1 MNTSQSLFEGVVV
14 LIAIILLAIFLK
26 RIGVLK
32 KELSMT
38 LSHIVLYITL
48 PAVIFSSLALK
59 EFNTEFL
66 TMSLIMSLIE
76 IVIIFIAWIIASLLR
91 FSSSKKGALMLV
103 SAFGMTAFLGYPII
117 QEAFPRN
124 ALAMEE
130 AVVTSEI
137 GVGLLLFI
145 LGPLIAMYYGDNK
158 VEGKNIVSSA
168 KQFFTS
174 PIFFSIII
182 GIAVSYIPFSH
193 NNMAYHI
200 VFRIFKIVGNAN
212 ILLVAFTIGLI
223 FELKA
228 VKNIALFVVIAIILK
243 LFLKPILALWLT
255 SNGMFTDMMREI
267 VFIETALPSAILTA
281 VYAKKYNCEPQLV
294 SATIMISLIV
304 SILSLSL
311 SFMFFF

>member
-14 LIAIILLAIFLK
+14 LIALILLAVFLK
-26 RIGVLK
+26 KIGILK

-59 EFNTEFL
+59 EFDTEFL
-66 TMSLIMSLIE
+66 TMSLIMALIE
-76 IVIIFIAWIIASLLR
+76 LTILFLAWLIASLLK
-91 FSSSKKGALMLV
+91 FPPAKKGALMLV

-117 QEAFPRN
+117 REAFPGN
-124 ALAMEE
+124 MLAMEE
-130 AVVTSEI
+130 AVITSEI

-145 LGPLIAMYYGDNK
+145 LGPLIAMYYGENK
-158 VEGKNIVSSA
+158 VEGKNILSSA

-174 PIFFSIII
+174 PIFFSIIL
-182 GIAVSYIPFSH
+182 GIAASYIPFNH
-193 NNMAYHI
+193 NNLAYNI
-200 VFRIFKIVGNAN
+200 VFKFFKIVGDAN
-212 ILLVAFTIGLI
+212 MLLVAFTIGLI
-223 FELKA
+223 FELKG

-255 SNGMFTDMMREI
+255 DNGMFTDMMREI

-294 SATIMISLIV
+294 SSTIMISLIISV
-304 SILSLSL
+304 LSVSL
-311 SFMFFF
+311 SFMYFF